1 METDLNS
8 IHIFKTNITN
18 IDPACEM
25 HKTLNSHS
33 DIQEWSIDHEDVDCV
48 LRVVS
53 GVLKPE
59 TIIGMINEFG
69 HECQE
74 LN

>member
-1 METDLNS
+1 METDLNT
-8 IHIFKTNITN
+8 IHIFKTNITTA
-18 IDPACEM
+18 DPACPM
-25 HKTLNSHS
+25 RKTLDDHQ

-53 GVLKPE
+53 NVLKPE
-59 TIIGMINEFG
+59 TIMGMITEFG

>member
-1 METDLNS
+1 METDLNA
-8 IHIFKTNITN
+8 IHVFKTNIAT
-18 IDPACEM
+18 IDPACQLR
-25 HKTLNSHS
+25 KTLDEHQ
-33 DIQEWSIDHEDVDCV
+33 DIQQWSIDHEDVDCV

-53 GVLKPE
+53 GALKPE
-59 TIIGMINEFG
+59 TIIGMITQFG

>member
-1 METDLNS
+1 MEPDLNT
-8 IHIFKTNITN
+8 IHVFKTNIKN
-18 IDPACEM
+18 IDPNCDM

-33 DIQEWSIDHEDVDCV
+33 DIQQWSIDHEDVDCV
-48 LRVVS
+48 LRIVS

-59 TIIGMINEFG
+59 TIIGMINQFG

-74 LN
+74 LS

>member
-1 METDLNS
+1 MEPDLNT
-8 IHIFKTNITN
+8 IHVFKTNIKN
-18 IDPACEM
+18 IDPTCDM

-33 DIQEWSIDHEDVDCV
+33 DIQQWSIDHEDVDCV
-48 LRVVS
+48 LRIVS

-59 TIIGMINEFG
+59 TIIGMINQFG

-74 LN
+74 LS

>member
-1 METDLNS
+1 METDLNT
-8 IHIFKTNITN
+8 IHVFKTNIKTV
-18 IDPACEM
+18 DPSCQLR
-25 HKTLNSHS
+25 KTLDSHM
-33 DIQEWSIDHEDVDCV
+33 DIQQWSIDHEDVDCV

-53 GVLKPE
+53 NVLKPE
-59 TIIGMINEFG
+59 TIIGMVNEFG

>member
-1 METDLNS
+1 METELNS
-8 IHIFKTNITN
+8 IHVFKTNIKN
-18 IDPACEM
+18 IDPACELR
-25 HKTLNSHS
+25 KTLDDHS
-33 DIQEWSIDHEDVDCV
+33 DIKHWSIDHEDVDCV

-53 GVLKPE
+53 DVLKPE

>member
-1 METDLNS
+1 METNLNA
-8 IHIFKTNITN
+8 IHIFKTDIKN

-25 HKTLNSHS
+25 RKTLDS
-33 DIQEWSIDHEDVDCV
+33 DSNIQQWSIDCEDVDCV

-53 GVLKPE
+53 DVLKPDA
-59 TIIGMINEFG
+59 IIGMINDFG

>member
-1 METDLNS
+1 METDLNT
-8 IHIFKTNITN
+8 IHVFKTNITTV
-18 IDPACEM
+18 DPACPLR
-25 HKTLNSHS
+25 KTLDDHS
-33 DIQEWSIDHEDVDCV
+33 DIQQWSIDHEDVDCV

-53 GVLKPE
+53 SVLKPE